1 MNLQFKMLYS
11 VVLTRASDYRKDKD
25 SNYHKDKSYYFGI
38 IQYCFH
44 YVHEWRSS
52 LIKPTRQQDL

>member
-1 MNLQFKMLYS
+1 MNLQSKMLYS

-38 IQYCFH
+38 IP
-44 YVHEWRSS
+44 VLLS
-52 LIKPTRQQDL
+52 LRVRMAFFIN

>member
-1 MNLQFKMLYS
+1 MLYS

-25 SNYHKDKSYYFGI
+25 SNYHKDESYYFGI